1 MPVRGISKAD
11 VYYGL
16 SKVDDISDAR
26 ILLRKGFTQEAPNF
40 VVKGTQESKLI
51 TKQKAVGPLTEVFK
65 KETVKKSIPKL
76 KTIEKTDDVVLA
88 PLKTETKS
96 KFWGTGQYERTD
108 TQVMVAAKELQ
119 GFKDNVLIE
128 TYQPQSERM
137 DEGLKV
143 GVGVLEINKEEEREI
158 SKMAP
163 IFKEVT
169 QQKEIQNI
177 RPIEKVRIEPI
188 QKVFTQQAIQ
198 TRQPQVLVIP
208 TPRPQKPKPK
218 SPKPPKKITKIISSK
233 FDDPLKRRKKPLPK
247 KKRPEEF
254 LAITKRYGKER
265 VIARGSLFPGRKPF
279 VGVS

>member
-1 MPVRGISKAD
+1 
-11 VYYGL
+11 L
-16 SKVDDISDAR
+16 SCS
-26 ILLRKGFTQEAPNF
+26 P
-40 VVKGTQESKLI
+40 
-51 TKQKAVGPLTEVFK
+51 
-65 KETVKKSIPKL
+65 
-76 KTIEKTDDVVLA
+76 
-88 PLKTETKS
+88 
-96 KFWGTGQYERTD
+96 
-108 TQVMVAAKELQ
+108 KELQ

-169 QQKEIQNI
+169 QQKEIQKI
-177 RPIEKVRIEPI
+177 RQIEKVRTEPI
-188 QKVFTQQAIQ
+188 QKVFTQQAIK

-208 TPRPQKPKPK
+208 TPQPQKPKP
-218 SPKPPKKITKIISSK
+218 SKPPRKRTKIIPPK

-265 VIARGSLFPGRKPF
+265 VIARGTDLGKIIGAGKRQVKETLGATLKVKTARGKQIQLTPTKGFRPGKRDPLSIVQVKEGRLGTLGERREIKRAR
-279 VGVS
+279 GVLAI